1 MNRPVLL
8 LAVGLLGAVP
18 LLSAAPGGKKMVLEG
33 VDRYRVCEA
42 MFEAVRVVL
51 SYRGEQYSPAY
62 IQGRSGAAFRVA
74 GPCPCAPTC
83 STQMDTPAL
92 VKLLGY
98 AVESVTLTEDQ
109 RDQVPKLIERI
120 KEEVRAGRPVIV
132 WNAFTNAEWDVVCGF
147 DDEKKQ
153 FVGRGSYQGLD
164 DYARADQNRL
174 TEGFGICGFT
184 GALFIGKK
192 TGKLEDRQA
201 ERAALEEAVR
211 HARTPAEPLPDTPDG
226 GEPPW
231 RFREGL
237 ACYDAWARGFRA
249 DPRKVPGPG
258 DRYPLSI
265 YRSTHRAAADFLHEI
280 AAKHPRA
287 KAHLERAAE
296 HFAADADCLDECYWK
311 LMQGWEGWKEPDPAK
326 AARAAALLG
335 QARDHYAQEIA
346 AIERALASGL

>member
-1 MNRPVLL
+1 
-8 LAVGLLGAVP
+8 
-18 LLSAAPGGKKMVLEG
+18 MVLEG

-51 SYRGEQYSPAY
+51 SYRGEQYRRLHPGPSRRGVP
-62 IQGRSGAAFRVA
+62 RR

-120 KEEVRAGRPVIV
+120 KEEVRAGRPSSSG
-132 WNAFTNAEWDVVCGF
+132 TPSRTPSGRGLRLRRRE
-147 DDEKKQ
+147 KQ
-153 FVGRGSYQGLD
+153 FVGRGFYQGLD

-326 AARAAALLG
+326 AARAAALLC